1 MLRVT
6 LPRSTGPDLG
16 TKSSGS
22 FESRAAR
29 ASWEVSNTREP
40 PAGEH
45 KQDDD
50 DDLYWL
56 RVAPSLRRPRMKEAY
71 VGWETSACA
80 GGDYAGNARAFRAR
94 LEAFPVET
102 DEELGWWFERLMM
115 FEEPLPPG
123 PRQRVFGRLGDV
135 PSWRPSAR
143 CHFHH
148 RSCPSVRRSPRAR
161 HRPVRCLR
169 SLDEP
174 RPIRRGPP
182 LGHAAE

>member
-45 KQDDD
+45 GQDDD

-56 RVAPSLRRPRMKEAY
+56 RVAPAE
-71 VGWETSACA
+71 
-80 GGDYAGNARAFRAR
+80 RAR
-94 LEAFPVET
+94 LT
-102 DEELGWWFERLMM
+102 WDLSRRRISTSGWMNQERTK
-115 FEEPLPPG
+115 
-123 PRQRVFGRLGDV
+123 
-135 PSWRPSAR
+135 
-143 CHFHH
+143 
-148 RSCPSVRRSPRAR
+148 
-161 HRPVRCLR
+161 
-169 SLDEP
+169 
-174 RPIRRGPP
+174 
-182 LGHAAE
+182 